1 MLLHSGVLRVL
12 WMVRLIEILVS
23 SLLIYRTLPGVV
35 RLSENSSHS
44 GTRDPAQFSTAHRHA
59 LTNRH
64 ALIHCNHN
72 QYNQRINRE
81 IKRVVSAALR
91 HHVHLQ
97 GPVIMSEY
105 HRVDANA

>member
-23 SLLIYRTLPGVV
+23 SLLIYRTLPGVPTVV

-59 LTNRH
+59 LTY
-64 ALIHCNHN
+64 HN